1 MKIQSESGMT
11 LTELLIA
18 GLLLGGI
25 FLAVTTV
32 HISSL
37 RLLTGQTNA
46 GGLDPLL
53 ALEHI
58 SRNVTLA
65 NEVVVDGAVVTG
77 GRTQLKLRIDPADPG
92 TSDPN
97 DDNWVSYGFVNGHL
111 RWRTITVAA
120 FPAAPNIVVGDPEV
134 VPGLALS
141 TAAAN
146 PSSFNLMSPN
156 VVEIDVTPA
165 AGSESVITTRVM
177 LGQRSR

>member
-1 MKIQSESGMT
+1 MRPQPQSGMT
-11 LTELLIA
+11 LVELLIA

-25 FLAVTTV
+25 FLAVTSV

-37 RLLTGQTNA
+37 KLLTGQTNA

-65 NEVVVDGAVVTG
+65 NEVIVDGVVVTG
-77 GRTQLKLRIDPADPG
+77 GRTQLKLRIDPVDPG
-92 TSDPN
+92 TPN
-97 DDNWVSYGFVNGHL
+97 PANDNWIVYRFINGAL
-111 RWRTITVAA
+111 RWKTVTPPTAVTDVGA
-120 FPAAPNIVVGDPEV
+120 GDPEV
-134 VPGLALS
+134 VPRLALS

-146 PSSFNLMSPN
+146 PSSFNLTSPN